1 MEILYKVEDK
11 PPTGTSLILAAQ
23 HLLAALGAI
32 IAVPLVVGGV
42 LNLPTSDVVV
52 LVNAAL
58 LISGVVTIIQSK
70 GVGPVGIRLPCVM
83 GTSFTFVGVSIA
95 IGFEHGVAGILGS
108 ALVAS
113 LVMII
118 GSFFMPTI
126 RKLFPPIVT
135 GTVVSLI
142 GLSLIPVAV
151 DWIAGG
157 QVGQEGYA
165 SLPNLA
171 VGLFVLLTVIAL
183 SAFGRG
189 IFSAAAVVIGIV
201 VGFFTCIALGYVDF
215 KPVQDAAIFS
225 LPSPLHFGLSFPI
238 SGIIGMSIAY
248 LVTTV
253 ESTGDFLALSD
264 VTKTKLT
271 GKKLSSG
278 ILCDGL
284 GSALAS
290 IFSTT
295 PFSSFSQNVG
305 IVGMTGVASRHV
317 VAITGGMLVLA
328 GLFPVFGALIVA
340 VPLPVLG
347 GAGLIMFAM
356 IISAGVNILS
366 KTKHSKRNGI
376 IIAVSI
382 GTGMAVTVRPELLMN
397 LPDSV
402 KIILGSGITIGSL
415 MALTLNVVLPNAD
428 VVEFDEDD
436 EDEDE
441 LDEASLTAESSIT
454 DVASSTS

>member
-1 MEILYKVEDK
+1 MELLYKVEDK
-11 PPTGTSLILAAQ
+11 PPVGTSVLLAAQ

-42 LNLPTSDVVV
+42 LGLSTADMVV
-52 LVNAAL
+52 LVNAAM
-58 LISGVVTIIQSK
+58 LISGVVTIIQCK
-70 GVGPVGIRLPCVM
+70 GAGPVGIRLPVVM

-113 LVMII
+113 LVMIV
-118 GSFFMPTI
+118 GSFFMPMI

-135 GTVVSLI
+135 GTVVTLI

-157 QVGQEGYA
+157 QVGSEGYA
-165 SLPNLA
+165 SITNL
-171 VGLFVLLTVIAL
+171 VIGMFVLAL
-183 SAFGRG
+183 VVLLSQFGKG
-189 IFSAAAVVIGIV
+189 IFGASAVVIGMV
-201 VGFFTCIALGYVDF
+201 VGFIVCAIMGLVDF
-215 KPVQDAAIFS
+215 TPVEQAALVA
-225 LPSPLHFGLSFPI
+225 LPSPFHFGLSFPI

-248 LVTTV
+248 LVTII

-271 GKKLSSG
+271 GKKLSRG
-278 ILCDGL
+278 ILADGL

-317 VAITGGMLVLA
+317 VAITGAMLVLA
-328 GLFPVFGALIVA
+328 GLFPILGALVVII
-340 VPLPVLG
+340 PLPVLG
-347 GAGLIMFAM
+347 GAGLVMFAM
-356 IISAGVNILS
+356 IITAGVNILS
-366 KTKHSKRNGI
+366 KTEHSKRNGI
-376 IIAVSI
+376 IVAV
-382 GTGMAVTVRPELLMN
+382 GVGAGMAVTVRPELLAN
-397 LPDSV
+397 LPEFLKV
-402 KIILGSGITIGSL
+402 ILASGITTGSL
-415 MALTLNVVLPNAD
+415 VALFLNLLLPGRETGAL
-428 VVEFDEDD
+428 DD
-436 EDEDE
+436 
-441 LDEASLTAESSIT
+441 AEEEESEQ
-454 DVASSTS
+454 AEKAA

>member
-11 PPTGTSLILAAQ
+11 PPIGTSILLAAQ

-32 IAVPLVVGGV
+32 ITVPLVVGGV
-42 LNLPTSDVVV
+42 LNLPVEDIVI
-52 LVNAAL
+52 LVNAAML
-58 LISGVVTIIQSK
+58 VSGVVTIIQCK

-118 GSFFMPTI
+118 GSFFMPMI
-126 RKLFPPIVT
+126 RKFFPPIVT
-135 GTVVSLI
+135 GTVVTLI

-151 DWIAGG
+151 DWFAGG

-171 VGLFVLLTVIAL
+171 IGLLVLTTVIL
-183 SAFGRG
+183 MSIFGKG
-189 IFSAAAVVIGIV
+189 ILSAAAVVIGM
-201 VGFFTCIALGYVDF
+201 ALGFMACVALGLVDF
-215 KPVQDAAIFS
+215 KPVQDSPLFA
-225 LPSPLHFGLSFPI
+225 LPSPFHFGLTFPI

-248 LVTTV
+248 LVTIV
-253 ESTGDFLALSD
+253 ESTGDFLALSN

-290 IFSTT
+290 VFSTT

-305 IVGMTGVASRHV
+305 IVGMTGVASRYV
-317 VAITGGMLVLA
+317 VAITGAMLILA
-328 GLFPVFGALIVA
+328 GLFPIIGALVVA
-340 VPLPVLG
+340 IPLPVLG
-347 GAGLIMFAM
+347 GAGLVMFAM
-356 IISAGVNILS
+356 IITAGVNILS
-366 KTKHSKRNGI
+366 HTKHTKRNGI

-382 GTGMAVTVRPELLMN
+382 GAGMAVTVRPELLGH
-397 LPDSV
+397 LPEFL
-402 KIILGSGITIGSL
+402 KIILASGITTGSII
-415 MALTLNVVLPNAD
+415 ALLLNAVLPDGDIIAEAD
-428 VVEFDEDD
+428 EQSSDNSET
-436 EDEDE
+436 ESTPE
-441 LDEASLTAESSIT
+441 LLKTPQ
-454 DVASSTS
+454 

>member
-1 MEILYKVEDK
+1 MELLYKVEDK
-11 PPTGTSLILAAQ
+11 PPVGTSILLAAQ

-42 LNLPTSDVVV
+42 LGLSTEDMVV
-52 LVNAAL
+52 LVNAAML
-58 LISGVVTIIQSK
+58 VSGVVTIIQCR
-70 GVGPVGIRLPCVM
+70 GVGSVGIRLPVVM

-118 GSFFMPTI
+118 GSFFMPMI

-135 GTVVSLI
+135 GTVVTLI

-157 QVGQEGYA
+157 QVGSEGYA
-165 SLPNLA
+165 SISNLII
-171 VGLFVLLTVIAL
+171 GFFVLALVIAL
-183 SAFGRG
+183 SQFGKG
-189 IFSAAAVVIGIV
+189 IFAASAVVMGII
-201 VGFFTCIALGYVDF
+201 VGFVICAALGLVDF
-215 KPVQDAAIFS
+215 IPVQQAALVA

-248 LVTTV
+248 LVTII
-253 ESTGDFLALSD
+253 ESTGDFLALSN
-264 VTKTKLT
+264 VTNTKLT
-271 GKKLSSG
+271 GKKLSRG
-278 ILCDGL
+278 ILADGL

-305 IVGMTGVASRHV
+305 IVGMTGVASRYV
-317 VAITGGMLVLA
+317 VAITGAMLILA
-328 GLFPVFGALIVA
+328 GLFPVLGALVVII
-340 VPLPVLG
+340 PLPVLG

-366 KTKHSKRNGI
+366 TTAHTKRNSI
-376 IIAVSI
+376 IVAV
-382 GTGMAVTVRPELLMN
+382 GVGAGMAVTARPELLGN
-397 LPDSV
+397 LPEFLKV
-402 KIILGSGITIGSL
+402 ILASGITTGSL
-415 MALTLNVVLPNAD
+415 VALFLNLLLPGREKAIEIDNAI
-428 VVEFDEDD
+428 
-436 EDEDE
+436 
-441 LDEASLTAESSIT
+441 EAENVAASEENQATA
-454 DVASSTS
+454 

>member
-1 MEILYKVEDK
+1 MELLYKVEDK
-11 PPTGTSLILAAQ
+11 PPVATSILLAAQ

-42 LNLPTSDVVV
+42 LGLSTQDMVV
-52 LVNAAL
+52 LVSAAML
-58 LISGVVTIIQSK
+58 VSGVVTIIQCR

-83 GTSFTFVGVSIA
+83 GTSFTFVGVAIA

-118 GSFFMPTI
+118 GSFFMPVI
-126 RKLFPPIVT
+126 RKLFPPVVT
-135 GTVVSLI
+135 GTVVTLI
-142 GLSLIPVAV
+142 GLTLIPVAV

-165 SLPNLA
+165 STSNLMI
-171 VGLFVLLTVIAL
+171 GFFVLFLVIIL
-183 SAFGRG
+183 SQFGRG
-189 IFSAAAVVIGIV
+189 IVSASAVVIGIV
-201 VGFFTCIALGYVDF
+201 SGFILCMLFGLVDF
-215 KPVQDAAIFS
+215 TPVSQAALFS
-225 LPSPLHFGLSFPI
+225 LPSPLHFGLTFPI

-248 LVTTV
+248 LVTII

-271 GKKLSSG
+271 GKKLSRG

-290 IFSTT
+290 VFSTT

-317 VAITGGMLVLA
+317 VAITGVMLVLA
-328 GLFPVFGALIVA
+328 GLFPVLAALIVII
-340 VPLPVLG
+340 PLSVLG
-347 GAGLIMFAM
+347 GAGLVMFAM
-356 IISAGVNILS
+356 IITAGVNILS
-366 KTKHSKRNGI
+366 KTAHSKRNGI
-376 IIAVSI
+376 IVAVGI
-382 GTGMAVTVRPELLMN
+382 GAGMAVTVRPELLAN
-397 LPDSV
+397 LPEFMKV
-402 KIILGSGITIGSL
+402 IFASGITTGSL
-415 MALTLNVVLPNAD
+415 VALGLNLLLPGREIE
-428 VVEFDEDD
+428 VHE
-436 EDEDE
+436 EDESP
-441 LDEASLTAESSIT
+441 LLSNA
-454 DVASSTS
+454 